1 MTEPAAALQRLHDH
15 YRAMP
20 PVVAL
25 GMAIAGYDG
34 RCLRLSAPL
43 ALNVNDKGCA
53 FGGSLGSLLTLA
65 GWGLL
70 QLRLAEAG
78 IDADIFV
85 ADSRLRFRA
94 PLYADL
100 AAEAMLADPAAW
112 DGFMAAL
119 RKRGRGRIQ
128 VRGVVPL
135 PDGGVATELEGDYAA
150 ILRDPSRKR
159 ASQPAASPAGC

>member
-1 MTEPAAALQRLHDH
+1 MTEHDEALQRLSEH
-15 YRAMP
+15 YLSMP
-20 PVVAL
+20 PVAAL
-25 GMAIAGYDG
+25 GLVVAGYDG
-34 RCLRLSAPL
+34 ERLRLSAPL
-43 ALNVNDKGCA
+43 AANVNDKGCA

-70 QLRLAEAG
+70 QLRLEAAG

-100 AAEAMLADPAAW
+100 VAEAVLADPPAWEGFLAAV
-112 DGFMAAL
+112 

-128 VRGVVPL
+128 LRGVVPL
-135 PDGGVATELEGDYAA
+135 PEGGIATELEGDFAA
-150 ILRDPSRKR
+150 ILRDPTRK
-159 ASQPAASPAGC
+159 PAELPG